1 MFGIKNLVP
10 KEFQVFLKH
19 IGPSAFK
26 IISVKEASSA
36 LYGLSQSYLNSKE
49 AKALQVKVKP
59 LLPKG
64 VEMGDVSDSSVPANA
79 EKEYGHRILQ
89 IYFSQIQSTEGLFL
103 DLRQKHFQ
111 WQEDH
116 LIWQPSNLQVRLK
129 ESFRQGLHSVY
140 LGFYSDNPKE
150 LDAGLLKMGL
160 IKESAS
166 EQEKQE
172 LKQLLL
178 DHVGSDSP
186 TAVNFELQKFSDS
199 FEKFFAYL
207 KRNNVKLSADFLH
220 LGIYLVSLYLNL
232 DSINQPLNVQKSAQ
246 EILLKPTS

>member
-49 AKALQVKVKP
+49 AKALQEKVKP
-59 LLPKG
+59 LLPSG
-64 VEMGDVSDSSVPANA
+64 VDMGSVTDSAVPAEA
-79 EKEYGHRILQ
+79 ESEYGHKILQ
-89 IYFSQIQSTEGLFL
+89 IYFSQIQSTDGLFL

-111 WQEDH
+111 WNDDH
-116 LIWQPSNLQVRLK
+116 LIWQPSNLQVKLN
-129 ESFRQGLHSVY
+129 EPFRQGLHSVY
-140 LGFYSDNPKE
+140 RGFYSDNSEE
-150 LDAGLLKMGL
+150 LDDGLLKMGL
-160 IKESAS
+160 VKKGAS
-166 EQEKQE
+166 QEEKQE

-186 TAVNFELQKFSDS
+186 TAVNFELQKFSNS

-207 KRNNVKLSADFLH
+207 KKNNVKLSADFLH

-232 DSINQPLNVQKSAQ
+232 DSINKPLNVQKSAQ
-246 EILLKPTS
+246 EILLK